1 MCVLVGGVVCTLLK
15 NPQVWL
21 HRLRTTDL
29 GYLLPNEG
37 LHTLIELQDELFWKQ
52 ESHYSQGSPVPS
64 WMLWMTTAERF
75 TLLRKVMEHLLQPK
89 SLQSRATKHQNIQY
103 LHNQL
108 AQWVTS
114 LRSQVMQTGWIRIS
128 ASIFLCFPSYP
139 KMPQDKGSLNTSL
152 FISQVRNLGP
162 NRKEEL

>member
-1 MCVLVGGVVCTLLK
+1 
-15 NPQVWL
+15 
-21 HRLRTTDL
+21 
-29 GYLLPNEG
+29 
-37 LHTLIELQDELFWKQ
+37 
-52 ESHYSQGSPVPS
+52 
-64 WMLWMTTAERF
+64 MLWVTTAERF

-89 SLQSRATKHQNIQY
+89 SLQSGATKHQNIQY

-114 LRSQVMQTGWIRIS
+114 EEPGHADWTDQNFCEH
-128 ASIFLCFPSYP
+128 FLMFPKLS